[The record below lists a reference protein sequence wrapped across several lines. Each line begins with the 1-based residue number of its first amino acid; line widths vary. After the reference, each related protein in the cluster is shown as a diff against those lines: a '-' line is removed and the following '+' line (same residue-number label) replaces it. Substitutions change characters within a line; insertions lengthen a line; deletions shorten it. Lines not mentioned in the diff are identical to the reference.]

1 MIRGSRVVDLRINR
15 SFFRFKIHRPPYNAF
30 LCYRRSIH
38 WAAFYYRNNGDV
50 SVQQR
55 PLVLDSRINKVGRWS
70 TRLRNIERRKTISR
84 HSTGER
90 RQTSIGQKDNTSIET
105 VRLLSTPGTQSL
117 QYCDVLYNR
126 DSSRDR
132 KCGQI
137 TTVSVLMTKCHD
149 DSTLRAR
156 NNIVV
161 RAYKRINLTHGV
173 LHHAKLLFHA
183 FLTYVRPLVGL
194 ITFL

>member
-1 MIRGSRVVDLRINR
+1 MSTVDVYLAYLGQQQSIFVQLVLSRHIRYDSRLAGCGSAHQPQ
-15 SFFRFKIHRPPYNAF
+15 FFRFKIHRPPYNAF

-105 VRLLSTPGTQSL
+105 VRLLSTPQSL
-117 QYCDVLYNR
+117 QYCDVLYDR

-137 TTVSVLMTKCHD
+137 TAVSVLMTKCHD
-149 DSTLRAR
+149 DCSAHY
-156 NNIVV
+156 V
-161 RAYKRINLTHGV
+161 RGII
-173 LHHAKLLFHA
+173 LLFE
-183 FLTYVRPLVGL
+183 LTSEL
-194 ITFL
+194 T